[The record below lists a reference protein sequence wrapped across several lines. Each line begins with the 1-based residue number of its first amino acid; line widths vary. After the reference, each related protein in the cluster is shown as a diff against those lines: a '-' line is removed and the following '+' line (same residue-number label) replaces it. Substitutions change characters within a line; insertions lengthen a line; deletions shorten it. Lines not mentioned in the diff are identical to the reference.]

1 MNELVL
7 PAFEMDCRDW
17 LVVTPADA
25 GLPDEIAGA
34 PLLAVMSTVVLDD
47 EAFLPVS
54 GVITIGLLDEELPP
68 TRPVRPGAVAAELV
82 DPEGPDDA
90 AAGLRYLLPAP
101 DQRLALLAEFTL
113 SEGSTPA
120 AAARIESLMAS
131 FRWAR

>member
-68 TRPVRPGAVAAELV
+68 SRPVRPGSVAAELV
-82 DPEGPDDA
+82 EGPDDTGP
-90 AAGLRYLLPAP
+90 GLRYLLPAP

-131 FRWAR
+131 FRWA